1 MTEAADRTTPWQQ
14 QPIRYSA
21 DLEKPSPRE
30 EADIAKIMAKLLKN
44 NERAYDKYKH
54 GLRDAH
60 AKSHAILRGELIVNE
75 GLPPELAQGLFAE
88 PRTYPVIARLSST
101 SGVRR
106 SDKTRGVRG
115 LGLKVLGVQGEKI
128 LPDDPSTNQDFVMVT
143 HEDFLFAD
151 AHAYAGL
158 GMITASLLA
167 RLSDQALWLGSELLD
182 LVSKAGIKLPDN
194 LKVFIAPNRPILG
207 LEFFSSAPFRHGDHV
222 AKYRFA
228 PASENVKTLSGQLL
242 PRNPAPE
249 QHRDMIAE
257 FFADQTAE
265 FDFSAQLCTDPV
277 AMPIEDAGKNWDNDI
292 SPYVSVAKIV
302 FGPQNPYSALRRA
315 YGDDVLAFNSWRGL
329 AEHRPLGSINRLKKT
344 VYESSADYRHR
355 VNRIDRHEPVDIS
368 ELPD

>member
-1 MTEAADRTTPWQQ
+1 MTEAVNRTTPWKQ
-14 QPIRYSA
+14 QPIRYA
-21 DLEKPSPRE
+21 EDLEKPSPRE
-30 EADIAKIMAKLLKN
+30 DADIQKIMAKLLKN
-44 NERAYDKYKH
+44 NERAYEKYKH

-60 AKSHAILRGELIVNE
+60 AKSHAILRGELIVND
-75 GLPPELAQGLFAE
+75 GLVPELAQGLFAE
-88 PRTYPVIARLSST
+88 PRSYPVIARLSST

-115 LGLKVLGVQGEKI
+115 LGLKVLGVQGPKI
-128 LPDDPSTNQDFVMVT
+128 LDDDTSTNQDFVLVT
-143 HEDFLFAD
+143 HEEFLFAD

-182 LVSKAGIKLPDN
+182 LVSKVGVGLPEN

-207 LEFFSSAPFRHGDHV
+207 LEFFSSAPFRHGEYV
-222 AKYRFA
+222 AKYRYA
-228 PASENVKTLSGQLL
+228 PVSPNVTELAEQLL

-249 QHRDMIAE
+249 AHRDMIAE

-265 FDFSAQLCTDPV
+265 YELSAQLCTDPV
-277 AMPIEDAGKNWDNDI
+277 AMPIEDARRNWDQAV
-292 SPYVSVAKIV
+292 SPYIPVARIV

-315 YGDDVLAFNSWRGL
+315 YGDDVLSFNSWRGL
-329 AEHRPLGSINRLKKT
+329 AEHRPLGSINRLKRT
-344 VYESSADYRHR
+344 VYESSSNYRHR